1 MQQNLLHLLCKKN
14 NISYIIF
21 DKKFQV
27 VEAHHIEIIIGSDIR
42 DFLWELIGL
51 EESILEIY
59 ATKTPIEVPMV
70 LKDTSYYDL
79 ELDTFLSDKNEN
91 YFIAYMQKKS
101 KQTNQYANVIKEIN
115 KKTLIYDTSQE
126 KKDGLYFKQISK
138 RLITFHVDL
147 DGIITQVNDVCTH
160 FFNIEKEKM
169 LGKHFSYFFHTQKSQ
184 LNQQSNIFSATNSLG
199 KNIFFHADIIPIANN
214 AKKIIENIII
224 AQDITYLKQ
233 IEKELK
239 YASEHDTLTG
249 LANRNHL
256 LVSLDKYLN
265 DKKNIHLCIVDI
277 DNFSV
282 INEEYGSHAGDMLLK
297 HLTSILKTIIDPK
310 DSLFRVHKDTF
321 AILFEAEKNKSYIE
335 DLVEKLTEN
344 FASNPFVYS
353 QEDSISF
360 SCSILMLW
368 NKDELRTSKEIL
380 NLSQKEMQKL
390 KIDKKLSR

>member
-21 DKKFQV
+21 DKHFRV
-27 VEAHHIEIIIGSDIR
+27 VEAHLIKISIGSDIR
-42 DFLWELIGL
+42 DFLWELVGL
-51 EESILEIY
+51 EEDILKIY
-59 ATKTPIEVPMV
+59 STQKPIELPMV
-70 LKDTSYYDL
+70 LKGTNYYDL
-79 ELDTFLSDKNEN
+79 ELETFFSDTKEEL
-91 YFIAYMQKKS
+91 FIAYMQKKS

-160 FFNIEKEKM
+160 FFNIEKEKII
-169 LGKHFSYFFHTQKSQ
+169 GQHFSYFFHTQKSQ
-184 LNQQSNIFSATNSLG
+184 LNQHSNIFSATNSLD
-199 KNIFFHADIIPIANN
+199 KNIFFHADIIPITNN
-214 AKKIIENIII
+214 TNKIIENIIV

-233 IEKELK
+233 IEKELE

-265 DKKNIHLCIVDI
+265 EKKNLYLCLVDI
-277 DNFSV
+277 DGFSI

-297 HLTSILKTIIDPK
+297 HLTSILKSIIDPK
-310 DSLFRVHKDTF
+310 DSLYRLHKDTF
-321 AILFEAEKNKSYIE
+321 AILFEAEKNKNYIE
-335 DLVEKLTEN
+335 DLLEKLKES
-344 FASNPFVYS
+344 FLSNPLIYS
-353 QEDSISF
+353 ADDTVEF
-360 SCSILMLW
+360 SCSILILW
-368 NKDELRTSKEIL
+368 DKNELHTSKEIL
-380 NLSQKEMQKL
+380 NQSQKEMQKL